1 MHKINNNFFI
11 KVNQSIK
18 LAIKHINISGHKCL
32 LVIDNNKKFLGT
44 ISDGDIRKYLIKNDN
59 LNENIK
65 KLYNK
70 KPIFLNESDI
80 DEKKI
85 KSFFINNKKTLTIA
99 LSLVILIIFGYF
111 IYEDLKKKN
120 KIKLAN
126 KYNLAI
132 IEFVSGDKIKV
143 ENELID
149 IVNKKDKTY
158 SPLALYFLIDNN
170 IINENNKINELFDIV
185 INETS
190 LEKEIKNL
198 VIYKKALF
206 NSDFESENNLIQIL
220 NPVIN
225 SDSAWKSHA
234 LYLMAEYFYYK
245 NQRQKSKEF
254 FNKILTL
261 ENSNQNIKIESQKRL
276 NRDFSD

>member
-1 MHKINNNFFI
+1 MDEDIAIINKNTRNEKIKNFF
-11 KVNQSIK
+11 VN
-18 LAIKHINISGHKCL
+18 N
-32 LVIDNNKKFLGT
+32 T
-44 ISDGDIRKYLIKNDN
+44 
-59 LNENIK
+59 K
-65 KLYNK
+65 KL
-70 KPIFLNESDI
+70 II
-80 DEKKI
+80 
-85 KSFFINNKKTLTIA
+85 
-99 LSLVILIIFGYF
+99 VISAIVLIIFGYF

-126 KYNLAI
+126 RYNLVTI
-132 IEFVSGDKIKV
+132 KFISGDKNKF

-149 IVNKKDKTY
+149 IVNEKDRTY

-170 IINENNKINELFDIV
+170 IVNENKKINELFDVV

-225 SDSAWKSHA
+225 SDSVWKSHA

-245 NQRQKSKEF
+245 NQKQKSKDF
-254 FNKILTL
+254 FNQILTL
-261 ENSNQNIKIESQKRL
+261 ENSNPNIKIETQKRL

>member
-1 MHKINNNFFI
+1 MDEDITIINKNTRNEKIKNFF
-11 KVNQSIK
+11 VN
-18 LAIKHINISGHKCL
+18 N
-32 LVIDNNKKFLGT
+32 T
-44 ISDGDIRKYLIKNDN
+44 
-59 LNENIK
+59 K
-65 KLYNK
+65 KL
-70 KPIFLNESDI
+70 I
-80 DEKKI
+80 
-85 KSFFINNKKTLTIA
+85 IA
-99 LSLVILIIFGYF
+99 ISAIVLIIFGYF
-111 IYEDLKKKN
+111 INEDLKKKN

-126 KYNLAI
+126 RYNLVTI
-132 IEFVSGDKIKV
+132 KFISGDKNKF

-149 IVNKKDKTY
+149 IVNEKDRTY

-170 IINENNKINELFDIV
+170 IVNENKKINELFDVV

-220 NPVIN
+220 SPVIN
-225 SDSAWKSHA
+225 SDSVWRSHA

-245 NQRQKSKEF
+245 NQKQKSKDF
-254 FNKILTL
+254 FNQILTL
-261 ENSNQNIKIESQKRL
+261 ENSNSNIKIETQKRL

>member
-1 MHKINNNFFI
+1 MDEDTAIINKNTRNEKIINFF
-11 KVNQSIK
+11 VN
-18 LAIKHINISGHKCL
+18 N
-32 LVIDNNKKFLGT
+32 T
-44 ISDGDIRKYLIKNDN
+44 
-59 LNENIK
+59 
-65 KLYNK
+65 
-70 KPIFLNESDI
+70 
-80 DEKKI
+80 KKI
-85 KSFFINNKKTLTIA
+85 II
-99 LSLVILIIFGYF
+99 VISVIVLIIFGYF

-132 IEFVSGDKIKV
+132 IKFVSGDKIKV

-190 LEKEIKNL
+190 LEEEIKNL

-261 ENSNQNIKIESQKRL
+261 ENSNQNIKIES
-276 NRDFSD
+276 

>member
-1 MHKINNNFFI
+1 MDEDITIINKNTRNEKIKNFF
-11 KVNQSIK
+11 VN
-18 LAIKHINISGHKCL
+18 N
-32 LVIDNNKKFLGT
+32 T
-44 ISDGDIRKYLIKNDN
+44 
-59 LNENIK
+59 K
-65 KLYNK
+65 KL
-70 KPIFLNESDI
+70 I
-80 DEKKI
+80 
-85 KSFFINNKKTLTIA
+85 IA
-99 LSLVILIIFGYF
+99 ISAIVLIIFGYF

-126 KYNLAI
+126 RYNLVTI
-132 IEFVSGDKIKV
+132 KFISGDKNKF

-149 IVNKKDKTY
+149 IVNEKDRTY

-170 IINENNKINELFDIV
+170 IVNENKKINELFDVI

-190 LEKEIKNL
+190 LEEEIKNL

-225 SDSAWKSHA
+225 SDSVWKSHA

-245 NQRQKSKEF
+245 NQKQKSKEF

-261 ENSNQNIKIESQKRL
+261 ENSNPNIKIESQKRL

>member
-1 MHKINNNFFI
+1 MDEDITIINKNTRNEKIINFF
-11 KVNQSIK
+11 VN
-18 LAIKHINISGHKCL
+18 N
-32 LVIDNNKKFLGT
+32 T
-44 ISDGDIRKYLIKNDN
+44 
-59 LNENIK
+59 K
-65 KLYNK
+65 KL
-70 KPIFLNESDI
+70 I
-80 DEKKI
+80 
-85 KSFFINNKKTLTIA
+85 IA
-99 LSLVILIIFGYF
+99 ISAIVLIIFGYF

-126 KYNLAI
+126 RYNLVTI
-132 IEFVSGDKIKV
+132 KFISGDKNKF

-149 IVNKKDKTY
+149 IVNEKDRTY

-170 IINENNKINELFDIV
+170 IVNENKKINELFDVV

-190 LEKEIKNL
+190 LEEEIKNL

-225 SDSAWKSHA
+225 SDSVWRSHA

-245 NQRQKSKEF
+245 NQKQKSKDF
-254 FNKILTL
+254 FNQILTL
-261 ENSNQNIKIESQKRL
+261 ENSNPNIKIETQKRL

>member
-1 MHKINNNFFI
+1 MDEDIAIINKNTRNE
-11 KVNQSIK
+11 K
-18 LAIKHINISGHKCL
+18 
-32 LVIDNNKKFLGT
+32 
-44 ISDGDIRKYLIKNDN
+44 IKN
-59 LNENIK
+59 
-65 KLYNK
+65 
-70 KPIFLNESDI
+70 
-80 DEKKI
+80 
-85 KSFFINNKKTLTIA
+85 FFINNTKKLTIA
-99 LSLVILIIFGYF
+99 ISVIILIIFGYF

-126 KYNLAI
+126 RYNLVTI
-132 IEFVSGDKIKV
+132 KFISEDKNKV

-149 IVNKKDKTY
+149 IVNEKDRTY

-170 IINENNKINELFDIV
+170 IVNENKKINELFDVV

-190 LEKEIKNL
+190 LEEEIKNL

-220 NPVIN
+220 NPIIN
-225 SDSAWKSHA
+225 SESVWKSHA

-245 NQRQKSKEF
+245 NQKQKSKDF
-254 FNKILTL
+254 FNQILTL
-261 ENSNQNIKIESQKRL
+261 ENSHPNIKIEAQKRL

>member
-1 MHKINNNFFI
+1 MDEDIAIINKNTRNEKIINFF
-11 KVNQSIK
+11 VN
-18 LAIKHINISGHKCL
+18 N
-32 LVIDNNKKFLGT
+32 T
-44 ISDGDIRKYLIKNDN
+44 
-59 LNENIK
+59 
-65 KLYNK
+65 
-70 KPIFLNESDI
+70 
-80 DEKKI
+80 KKI
-85 KSFFINNKKTLTIA
+85 II
-99 LSLVILIIFGYF
+99 VISVIVLIIFGYF

-132 IEFVSGDKIKV
+132 IKFVSGDKIKV

-190 LEKEIKNL
+190 LEEEIKNL

-206 NSDFESENNLIQIL
+206 NSDFESENNLIKIL

-245 NQRQKSKEF
+245 NQKQKSKEF

-261 ENSNQNIKIESQKRL
+261 ENSNPNIRIETQKRL

>member
-1 MHKINNNFFI
+1 MDEDTAIINKNTRNEKIKNFF
-11 KVNQSIK
+11 
-18 LAIKHINISGHKCL
+18 A
-32 LVIDNNKKFLGT
+32 NNT
-44 ISDGDIRKYLIKNDN
+44 
-59 LNENIK
+59 K
-65 KLYNK
+65 KL
-70 KPIFLNESDI
+70 I
-80 DEKKI
+80 
-85 KSFFINNKKTLTIA
+85 IA
-99 LSLVILIIFGYF
+99 ISAIVLIIFGYF

-126 KYNLAI
+126 RYNLVTI
-132 IEFVSGDKIKV
+132 KFISGDKNKF

-149 IVNKKDKTY
+149 IVNEKDKTY
-158 SPLALYFLIDNN
+158 SPLALYFLVDNN
-170 IINENNKINELFDIV
+170 IVNENKKINELFDVV

-220 NPVIN
+220 SPVIN
-225 SDSAWKSHA
+225 SDSVWRSHA

-245 NQRQKSKEF
+245 NQKQKSKDF
-254 FNKILTL
+254 FNQILTL
-261 ENSNQNIKIESQKRL
+261 ENSNPNIKIETQKRL